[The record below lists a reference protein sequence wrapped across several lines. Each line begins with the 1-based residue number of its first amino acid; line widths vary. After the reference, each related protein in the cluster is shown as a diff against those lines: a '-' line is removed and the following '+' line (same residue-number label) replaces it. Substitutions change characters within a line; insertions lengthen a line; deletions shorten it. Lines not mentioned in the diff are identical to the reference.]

1 MPYRSA
7 ITGRY
12 ITKAAAARHPKT
24 SVRESPGSSGG
35 SGNHYRSAVNGQYV
49 PAAEAAKHPKTTLRE
64 KG

>member
-12 ITKAAAARHPKT
+12 ISKAAAARHPNT
-24 SVRESPGSSGG
+24 TVRESPGSSSG
-35 SGNHYRSAVNGQYV
+35 SGIHYRSAANGQYV
-49 PAAEAAKHPKTTLRE
+49 PASEAAKHPKTTLRE